1 MFQNRCCRAE
11 SILCNTSGLQR
22 AHILLHIAPYLAL
35 QPLRC
40 SAPGTGCNT
49 LPRSLCTLTILWVQ
63 SQFLNKLTP
72 PMCQGAFLKVYNCL
86 DLNLGLKSY
95 FPNEHIIVGKIRR
108 HCFQLAQSSWK
119 LVLIIIIYHIFS
131 IIVYYL
137 VIYVDLFLL
146 ICIVYVQVRFSES
159 TILNESLDS
168 SFTKNVHQ

>member
-22 AHILLHIAPYLAL
+22 AHILLHIAPCLAL

-95 FPNEHIIVGKIRR
+95 FPNEHIIVENIRR
-108 HCFQLAQSSWK
+108 QCFQLAQSSWK
-119 LVLIIIIYHIFS
+119 LVSIIIIYHIF
-131 IIVYYL
+131 
-137 VIYVDLFLL
+137 IYHSLLFIDLCFILL
-146 ICIVYVQVRFSES
+146 IFRIDVQVRFSES
-159 TILNESLDS
+159 TILTRAWTAALQKMSTSN
-168 SFTKNVHQ
+168 